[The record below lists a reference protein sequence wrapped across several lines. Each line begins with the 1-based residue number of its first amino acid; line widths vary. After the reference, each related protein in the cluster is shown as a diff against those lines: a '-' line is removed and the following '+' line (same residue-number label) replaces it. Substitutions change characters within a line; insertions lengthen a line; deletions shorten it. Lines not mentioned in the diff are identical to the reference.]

1 MILLWSQNVSWTHW
15 FQQKVFKGKLL
26 RSRLDSL
33 VTSGE
38 KEIENLTF
46 SDPFQKR
53 AFGYNSLSQK
63 LYKVWGLLQQ
73 GMTINLKPQNPSWD
87 GRDVPWPAAL
97 VKLIDNIWPQRIK
110 MCKEWEVRFSL
121 LQTAIIFAM
130 PHDLSDCI
138 SEQSPTSSRL
148 AAHRWR
154 GRDVGQP
161 LKGGWSNSYWKCP
174 GDELGSFSN
183 RLLASKVSW
192 LYQVAH
198 FYLNSTA
205 WYAGCCREKVSK
217 RRVKV

>member
-1 MILLWSQNVSWTHW
+1 MILLWSQNVSWKHW

-26 RSRLDSL
+26 RSRLESL

-73 GMTINLKPQNPSWD
+73 RPTINSRPQNPSWD

-121 LQTAIIFAM
+121 LLTAIMFAM

-138 SEQSPTSSRL
+138 LEQPPASSRL
-148 AAHRWR
+148 AAHCWR
-154 GRDVGQP
+154 SRDVGQP
-161 LKGGWSNSYWKCP
+161 LKGRWSNSYRKCP
-174 GDELGSFSN
+174 GDELSSFSN

-192 LYQVAH
+192 LYQAAH
-198 FYLNSTA
+198 LCLNSSA
-205 WYAGCCREKVSK
+205 WYAGSHREKMSK